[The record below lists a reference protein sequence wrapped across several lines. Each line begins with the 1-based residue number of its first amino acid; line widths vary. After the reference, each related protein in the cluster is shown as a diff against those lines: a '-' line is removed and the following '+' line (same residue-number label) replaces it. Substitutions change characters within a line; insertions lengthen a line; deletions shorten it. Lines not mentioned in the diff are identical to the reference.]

1 MQGAGVKALTDISRQ
16 IGKAAEANG
25 WHDRYLALL
34 DSGDYEGQ
42 REHIISK
49 LALITSEASEAIE
62 EIRDGHL
69 EEYEIN
75 GKPEGLPVEL
85 ADVII
90 RALDLAHLLSIPIGD
105 VVARKLAFNATRGK
119 MHGGKT
125 I

>member
-1 MQGAGVKALTDISRQ
+1 MKELTAISRQ
-16 IGKAAEANG
+16 IGEAAASNG
-25 WHDRYLALL
+25 WHDRYLVLL

-49 LALITSEASEAIE
+49 LALIISEASEAIE